1 MNKKT
6 SKEVRY
12 HFGLLALFFC
22 LTPWASWGTNA
33 LDSQPFPLLFS
44 VAYILMFGRCMF
56 VPRAYMSVAFMS
68 AIFLCVAAAQL
79 NASAYQL
86 VRASVNYITIPVV
99 LIFYYDFAKRYSIPI
114 AFIRRVNY
122 LWIAVGVLE
131 SYSPEFTSWASALR
145 TTAERGVTSLA
156 PEPTFFAVYLIFS
169 SWLILI
175 SENYKPTRISCF
187 LIVINI
193 FCIVVLAKSSM
204 GIMFLIP
211 FGLVWYSGRYGFS
224 YNILPFALGIVL
236 IGFVVHSQLELI
248 SQLFDGTRVGTI
260 AENLNQAS
268 IDAIILS
275 DASINVRLEHVV
287 VPIQAFKE
295 NGFLPHGFSGYEA
308 ASIPIINSY
317 NGFFWYSPGGDNIM
331 SWTGSFLFE
340 LGFLGVFYIAFLGYS
355 CWNGRINRLVEL
367 VTLLVLLITA
377 IPLAFSLVPL
387 VLATLRIKGLKSY
400 RRSNS
405 TPIINDKT

>member
-1 MNKKT
+1 MNKT
-6 SKEVRY
+6 NSKEIRY

-44 VAYILMFGRCMF
+44 MAYILIFGRCMI
-56 VPRAYMSVAFMS
+56 VSRAYMSVAFMS
-68 AIFLCVAAAQL
+68 VTFLCVTAAQM

-99 LIFYYDFAKRYSIPI
+99 LIFYYDFAKRYSIPVV
-114 AFIRRVNY
+114 FIRRINY

-131 SYSPEFTSWASALR
+131 SYSPDFTSWASALR
-145 TTAERGVTSLA
+145 TTPERGVTSLA

-175 SENYKPTRISCF
+175 SENYKPTRNSHF
-187 LIVINI
+187 LIITNI

-211 FGLVWYSGRYGFS
+211 FGLAWYSGRYGFS
-224 YNILPFALGIVL
+224 YNILPFALGVVL
-236 IGFVVHSQLELI
+236 IGLTAHSQLELI

-260 AENLNQAS
+260 AGNLDQAS
-268 IDAIILS
+268 INAIILS

-287 VPIQAFKE
+287 VPIQALVE
-295 NGFLPHGFSGYEA
+295 NSFLPHGFSGYEA

-317 NGFFWYSPGGDNIM
+317 NGFWYSPGGDNIM

-340 LGFLGVFYIAFLGYS
+340 MGFLGVFYIAYLGYS

-367 VTLLVLLITA
+367 LMLLVLLITA

-387 VLATLRIKGLKSY
+387 VLATLRMKGFKSHRRADSLPLTTIK
-400 RRSNS
+400 RR
-405 TPIINDKT
+405 